1 MVAIMVGDGDSFQR
15 SLGRIEGLQGE
26 MLRRMDDFSRAFR
39 AHTEEDHLA
48 LQVLDGKLSQISIV
62 QSKLEAQDE
71 NTKAIGK
78 YILGIFATLVTA
90 LGAAVVAALTGHLA
104 IK

>member
-1 MVAIMVGDGDSFQR
+1 MVAVMVGDGESFQR
-15 SLGRIEGLQGE
+15 SLGRIEGLQAE
-26 MLRRMDDFSRAFR
+26 TLRRMDDFSRSFK
-39 AHTEEDHLA
+39 AHTDEDHLA
-48 LQVLDGKLSQISIV
+48 LQALNTKLSQMSIAHT
-62 QSKLEAQDE
+62 KLQAQDD